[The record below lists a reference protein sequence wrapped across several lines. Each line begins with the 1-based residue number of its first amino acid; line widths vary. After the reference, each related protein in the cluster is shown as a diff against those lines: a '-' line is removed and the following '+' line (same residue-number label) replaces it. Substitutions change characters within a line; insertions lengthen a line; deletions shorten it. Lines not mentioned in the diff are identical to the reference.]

1 MSADTAD
8 MLSEELDWRNWIS
21 NMKDYFRSLSIPSWS
36 WSKPPRRTRPPTA
49 PCADA
54 GAGFRNGVDQI
65 VYYPPALPF
74 FRESAFL
81 FLEETELQSLAD
93 QLAQIQPFLGA
104 LLQDNNLRGL
114 FAMLDNALQAIEAGE
129 DIDMTPC
136 WPS

>member
-1 MSADTAD
+1 MVEAATPDEAADSALRLTRA
-8 MLSEELDWRNWIS
+8 LASEPEWIKS
-21 NMKDYFRSLSIPSWS
+21 
-36 WSKPPRRTRPPTA
+36 
-49 PCADA
+49 
-54 GAGFRNGVDQI
+54 

-114 FAMLDNALQAIEAGE
+114 FAMLDNALQGH
-129 DIDMTPC
+129 
-136 WPS
+136 